1 MQRVRAWGRVTY
13 GLRWSMTTEAE
24 NATIALMERFR
35 SYVGMLFF
43 APNDQLT
50 PQTVRFNGTAAFVNT
65 GRARIV
71 VTNAHVY
78 RRFRELEQEE
88 PSLKM
93 FLTGSAKNQVLEL
106 KNKYLIA
113 DGEHAVDLAV
123 FSFPNVDQVEAI
135 GKRYFM
141 AHPWPASRPEV
152 GTTAVIIGFQGA
164 HRHAG
169 ETTLTVNL
177 TVICDRVT
185 SCSPRHLILVDEDVA
200 RVSVKVNPSL
210 GELGALGGM
219 SGSPVFTMDRENYA
233 NIVGFLYETGEGTA
247 AMVFAVHADF
257 LTPEGKIDHAQI
269 GF

>member
-1 MQRVRAWGRVTY
+1 
-13 GLRWSMTTEAE
+13 MTTETE

-35 SYVGMLFF
+35 PYVGMLFF

-50 PQTVRFNGTAAFVNT
+50 PQMVRFNGTAAFVNT

-106 KNKYLIA
+106 KKEYLIA
-113 DGEHAVDLAV
+113 DGGHAVDLAV